1 VNKRLSTT
9 RFAKVRLALIA
20 CVASATLAGCDSDM
34 SDLQQFVADTRLKHQ
49 GRVDPLPTFPE
60 FETIAYSETGLR
72 DPFKP
77 AKQASIT
84 NDTTEVKASTGGPR
98 PNSSRR
104 REALEAYPLDSL
116 KMVGIMKQRTSS
128 WALVQDKEGTI
139 HRVQPGN
146 YAGQNHGK
154 ITKISENEI
163 NLVELIPDGISGWI
177 QRQAQLKLGTGDEK

>member
-1 VNKRLSTT
+1 
-9 RFAKVRLALIA
+9 
-20 CVASATLAGCDSDM
+20 M
-34 SDLQQFVADTRLKHQ
+34 KHQ
-49 GRVDPLPTFPE
+49 GRVDPLPTFAE
-60 FETIAYSETGLR
+60 YETFAYTEQGLR

-77 AKQASIT
+77 NKTATVASG
-84 NDTTEVKASTGGPR
+84 TTEVRASSSGPR
-98 PNSSRR
+98 PNDSRR
-104 REALEAYPLDSL
+104 REALESYPLDSL
-116 KMVGIMKQRTSS
+116 KMVGILKQSTSS

-177 QRQAQLKLGTGDEK
+177 PVSYTHLTLPTICSV